1 MTPLISIKNAS
12 YNYDTENSLDLAVN
26 NISLDIESGGFV
38 AVLGHNGRGKS
49 TLAKL
54 LNGLLVPTG
63 GNVYVN
69 GIDTRDETKS
79 IEIKKTVGMVFQNPD
94 NQLVATIVDE
104 DVAFGLE
111 NIGVPH
117 DEIVERVDLAL
128 SQVGMSEYKTSAPH
142 NLSGGQKQRIAIAGV
157 LAMKPTCI
165 VLDEPTSM
173 LDPQGRKDVIDT
185 VVSLSREQGI
195 TVVLI
200 THFMEEAVL
209 ADRVVVMNNGKIE
222 LDGTPEYVFS
232 EVDLLKSIGLE
243 VPASKELLY
252 MLKNKGVDIDISALN
267 EEKCVEIITKYL
279 RRENNE

>member
-38 AVLGHNGRGKS
+38 AVLGHNGSGKS
-49 TLAKL
+49 TLAKM
-54 LNGLLVPTG
+54 LNGLLVPTV

-69 GIDTRDETKS
+69 GVDTRDESKS
-79 IEIKKTVGMVFQNPD
+79 IEVKKTVGMVFQNPD

-128 SQVGMSEYKTSAPH
+128 CQVGMSEYKTSAPH

-165 VLDEPTSM
+165 VFDEPTSM

-185 VVSLSREQGI
+185 IVSLSREQGI

-209 ADRVVVMNNGKIE
+209 ADRVVVMNDGKIE

-252 MLKNKGVDIDISALN
+252 TLKNKGVDIDISALN
-267 EEKCVEIITKYL
+267 ENKCIEIITKYL

>member
-38 AVLGHNGRGKS
+38 AVLGHNGSGKS
-49 TLAKL
+49 TLAKM
-54 LNGLLVPTG
+54 LNGLLVPTV

-69 GIDTRDETKS
+69 GVDTRDESKS
-79 IEIKKTVGMVFQNPD
+79 IEVKKTVGMVFQNPD

-128 SQVGMSEYKTSAPH
+128 CQVGMSEYKTSAPH

-165 VLDEPTSM
+165 VFDEPTSM

-185 VVSLSREQGI
+185 IVSLSREQGI

-252 MLKNKGVDIDISALN
+252 TLKNKGVDIDISALN

>member
-38 AVLGHNGRGKS
+38 AVLGHNGSGKS

-185 VVSLSREQGI
+185 IVSLSREQGI
-195 TVVLI
+195 TVILI

-209 ADRVVVMNNGKIE
+209 ADRVVVMNNGKIQ

>member
-1 MTPLISIKNAS
+1 
-12 YNYDTENSLDLAVN
+12 
-26 NISLDIESGGFV
+26 
-38 AVLGHNGRGKS
+38 
-49 TLAKL
+49 
-54 LNGLLVPTG
+54 
-63 GNVYVN
+63 
-69 GIDTRDETKS
+69 
-79 IEIKKTVGMVFQNPD
+79 
-94 NQLVATIVDE
+94 
-104 DVAFGLE
+104 
-111 NIGVPH
+111 
-117 DEIVERVDLAL
+117 
-128 SQVGMSEYKTSAPH
+128 
-142 NLSGGQKQRIAIAGV
+142 
-157 LAMKPTCI
+157 MKPTCI
-165 VLDEPTSM
+165 VFDEPTSM

-185 VVSLSREQGI
+185 IVSLSREQGI

>member
-38 AVLGHNGRGKS
+38 AVLGHNGSGKS

>member
-1 MTPLISIKNAS
+1 
-12 YNYDTENSLDLAVN
+12 
-26 NISLDIESGGFV
+26 
-38 AVLGHNGRGKS
+38 
-49 TLAKL
+49 
-54 LNGLLVPTG
+54 
-63 GNVYVN
+63 
-69 GIDTRDETKS
+69 
-79 IEIKKTVGMVFQNPD
+79 MVFQNPD

-128 SQVGMSEYKTSAPH
+128 CQVGMSEYKTSAPH

-157 LAMKPTCI
+157 LAMRPTCI
-165 VLDEPTSM
+165 VFDEPTSM

-185 VVSLSREQGI
+185 IVSLSREQGI

-267 EEKCVEIITKYL
+267 EEKCVEIITEYL

>member
-38 AVLGHNGRGKS
+38 AVLGHNGSGKS
-49 TLAKL
+49 TLAKM
-54 LNGLLVPTG
+54 LNGLLVPTV

-69 GIDTRDETKS
+69 GVDTRDESKS
-79 IEIKKTVGMVFQNPD
+79 IEVKKTVGMVFQNPD

-128 SQVGMSEYKTSAPH
+128 CQVGMSEYKTSAPH

-157 LAMKPTCI
+157 LAMRPTCI
-165 VLDEPTSM
+165 VFDEPTSM

-185 VVSLSREQGI
+185 IVSLSREQGI

-209 ADRVVVMNNGKIE
+209 ADRVVVMNDGTIE

-252 MLKNKGVDIDISALN
+252 ILKNKGVDIDISALN

>member
-26 NISLDIESGGFV
+26 NISLDIESGGFI
-38 AVLGHNGRGKS
+38 AVLGHNGSGKS
-49 TLAKL
+49 TLAKM
-54 LNGLLVPTG
+54 LNGLLVPTV

-69 GIDTRDETKS
+69 GVDTRDESKS
-79 IEIKKTVGMVFQNPD
+79 IEVKKTVGMVFQNPD

-111 NIGVPH
+111 NIGVQH

-128 SQVGMSEYKTSAPH
+128 CQVGMSEYKTSAPH

-157 LAMKPTCI
+157 LAMRPTCI
-165 VLDEPTSM
+165 VFDEPTSM

-185 VVSLSREQGI
+185 IVSLSREQGI

-209 ADRVVVMNNGKIE
+209 ADRVVVMNDGKIE

-252 MLKNKGVDIDISALN
+252 MLKNKGVDIDISALDEN
-267 EEKCVEIITKYL
+267 KCIEIITEYL